1 MQFLENKNSPN
12 GEFYGLSK
20 SEILNVVPSTESIG
34 CKFCGST
41 ESIGCKFCGSTEVFL
56 EKFSESFSVA
66 EMADIDSSV
75 RFSAEEFSFGISS
88 ISDFSMTSRTI
99 FSEARYEKSLH
110 ENA

>member
-20 SEILNVVPSTESIG
+20 SEILNVVP
-34 CKFCGST
+34 ST